1 MFFLSAD
8 PIDTH
13 ISILNPHLGRI
24 TQRHAGRADHARL
37 VKIRRPVLIE
47 VSRVEFL
54 DDTRY
59 CEVVKSDARGGDI
72 ADIVEVGI
80 DVKGIVIV
88 VSEFDERVED
98 TFDIGRID
106 TVINLV
112 LGGTIISLGSGRR
125 KKRLLHGACEVS
137 ASPKGL
143 SHAGLRY
150 WGK

>member
-59 CEVVKSDARGGDI
+59 CEIVKMNARGENIFDVFQI
-72 ADIVEVGI
+72 RI
-80 DVKGIVIV
+80 DVKSV
-88 VSEFDERVED
+88 VLEVVKFDK
-98 TFDIGRID
+98 G
-106 TVINLV
+106 
-112 LGGTIISLGSGRR
+112 
-125 KKRLLHGACEVS
+125 VS
-137 ASPKGL
+137 DRGDDGGL
-143 SHAGLRY
+143 SLSYRA
-150 WGK
+150 